1 MITFLTTAEH
11 NYTITKYSEL
21 WGASLKQGIR
31 SLSYELLFCMGS
43 IPKGTYIFT
52 DLDRLAPK
60 NLIRAGQW
68 YQIMQDHG
76 VTVLNDPRRYVGRFA
91 LLQRL
96 YRDGR
101 NRFSAYSLDE
111 RHLAKFPVF
120 LRFASG
126 HGGPESE
133 LLHNAESLDSE
144 IGKAANRRSKR
155 ELIVVEYLDHKEDDD
170 RHYKY
175 SHFRIGK
182 QLIFAGMVCGKSWC
196 LKGVEDID
204 DDIVERERNHSLCR
218 DNDESLMSCFEMA
231 GVEFGRIDYAIVDGQ
246 VQVFEINT
254 NPDLG
259 VACLPGLQRWLV
271 RSRCYQE
278 FNEIL
283 WGYHQTSSRE
293 GQITTPGVIRPGS
306 LLLLLLL
313 TLWRPVRQL
322 RQLHIL
328 RTQPT
333 RKFVLPWLV
342 KSWMK
347 RRGKRM

>member
-11 NYTITKYSEL
+11 DYTITKYREL

-31 SLSYELLFCMGS
+31 SLPYELLFCMGS

-68 YQIMQDHG
+68 YQIMRDQG
-76 VTVLNDPRRYVGRFA
+76 VTVLNDPRQFVGRFA

-96 YRDGR
+96 YREGR
-101 NRFSAYSLDE
+101 NRFNACSLDE
-111 RHLAKFPVF
+111 RHLARFPVF

-126 HGGPESE
+126 HGGTESE
-133 LLHNAESLDSE
+133 LLHDAESLDRE
-144 IGKAANRRSKR
+144 IGKAINRRSKR

-175 SHFRIGK
+175 HHFRIGK
-182 QLIFAGMVCGKSWC
+182 RLIFAGMVCGKSWC
-196 LKGVEDID
+196 LKGAEDID
-204 DDIVERERNHSLCR
+204 DDIVKREQNHALCR
-218 DNDESLMSCFEMA
+218 DHDEKLMSCFEAA

-246 VQVFEINT
+246 VQVFEINN

-259 VACLPGLQRWLV
+259 VACPPGLQRWLF

-283 WGYHQTSSRE
+283 WGYHQDLSDE
-293 GQITTPGVIRPGS
+293 GHITIPGVIRPGS

-313 TLWRPVRQL
+313 ALWRPARRL
-322 RQLHIL
+322 RQLHVT
-328 RTQPT
+328 RAQPT
-333 RKFVLPWLV
+333 REFVLPTLA

-347 RRGKRM
+347 RRGARM